1 MKRHA
6 EREMV
11 VKSLLKIYILMYMNS
26 YFLTETKIKLPEFLP
41 FFQGRWCVMDPNF
54 NDACSR
60 FLQVTRRILES
71 TIQYLSEIV
80 AHFISHVNTSIT
92 SQYTPKC
99 NDKYVDNMQE
109 KG

>member
-1 MKRHA
+1 M
-6 EREMV
+6 
-11 VKSLLKIYILMYMNS
+11 SMNS

-60 FLQVTRRILES
+60 FLQFIGRTLES

-80 AHFISHVNTSIT
+80 THFISHVNTFVIP
-92 SQYTPKC
+92 QYTPKC
-99 NDKYVDNMQE
+99 NDKDSDNM
-109 KG
+109 